1 MVFLGANHILWS
13 QLNKKSQLSGLITN
27 FNSQKKWILYIKKSK
42 SNMDKDVFLRIGQN
56 EYKKITMEQLELL
69 KKNFGDN
76 LTVSIM
82 WH

>member
-1 MVFLGANHILWS
+1 
-13 QLNKKSQLSGLITN
+13 
-27 FNSQKKWILYIKKSK
+27 
-42 SNMDKDVFLRIGQN
+42 MDKDVFLRIGEN

-76 LTVSIM
+76 VTVSIM

>member
-1 MVFLGANHILWS
+1 
-13 QLNKKSQLSGLITN
+13 
-27 FNSQKKWILYIKKSK
+27 
-42 SNMDKDVFLRIGQN
+42 MDKDVFLRIGQN